1 MEASRSAASERGS
14 SRVSASFQVPPE
26 VVRSLSRARAEGA
39 VIRFGVR
46 LGSYHLLIASQ
57 TISEVVARAVCYP
70 IPHTPP
76 WFLGLLNQRGNLL
89 PVFDVH
95 QLLHTGEPGHD
106 RGTVLVLDQG
116 SEAVGMCIDGM
127 PESVVLEQRLRQ
139 VPALPT
145 PLAAH
150 VVAAYRHDQTTWLD
164 FDHEGFFTTLGQQIV
179 QAPDAHIYA

>member
-1 MEASRSAASERGS
+1 MEASRSAASGRGS

-26 VVRSLSRARAEGA
+26 MVRNLSRARAEGA
-39 VIRFGVR
+39 VVRFGVR
-46 LGSYHLLIASQ
+46 LGSYHLLIAAQ
-57 TISEVVARAVCYP
+57 TFSEVVARAACYP

-95 QLLHTGEPGHD
+95 QLLHTGEAEHD
-106 RGTVLVLDQG
+106 RHTVLVLDQG
-116 SEAVGMCIDGM
+116 SEAVGLCIDGM

-139 VPALPT
+139 VPSLPT

-150 VVAAYRHDQTTWLD
+150 VVAAYRCDQTTWLD
-164 FDHEGFFTTLGQQIV
+164 FEHQGFFTTIGQQMAQEPGADGTI
-179 QAPDAHIYA
+179 